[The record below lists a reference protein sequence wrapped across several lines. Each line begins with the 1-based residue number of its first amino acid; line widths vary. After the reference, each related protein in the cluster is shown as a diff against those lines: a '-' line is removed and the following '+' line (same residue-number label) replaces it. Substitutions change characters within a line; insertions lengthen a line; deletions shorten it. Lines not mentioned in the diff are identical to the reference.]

1 MFDNHKVALDT
12 LVLDRGAVDLSFAQ
26 YKATRRFQSLDALRA
41 FAIVAVIWHH
51 TMATS
56 FSSAIAYEGR
66 YGVNL
71 FFVISG
77 FLIVTLLLRS
87 QESPNGFSLA
97 KFWGRRALRIFPIY
111 FTVLAV
117 YVLLVRYTEHSPA
130 GVAFFQNLP
139 YFATFTSNWFVEPAD
154 RTIFVFSWSLAT
166 EEQFYLVWPL
176 IEVLVPWRRVKLALL
191 GLLIVTS
198 QLALAHVSDHWLDS
212 YLPVRILASAALGL
226 LLGTG
231 LAHGLNAEK
240 SFGLAYRF
248 IGHRG
253 SAVGSVGFLV
263 VSAIVSPEIGFAGD
277 ILMSVAFL
285 LLVATTVVRE
295 DNDLAWALRWQPIV
309 WVGTVSY
316 GMYMLHMLSVNIVRR
331 GMLLAHLE
339 ASPTATFIG
348 GTAVAC
354 GLATLSFLYYE
365 KRFLTLKDRFFRD

>member
-1 MFDNHKVALDT
+1 MFDNSA
-12 LVLDRGAVDLSFAQ
+12 LVLDRTAVDLSFAK
-26 YKATRRFQSLDALRA
+26 YKGTRRFQSLDALRA

-51 TMATS
+51 TLANS
-56 FSSAIAYEGR
+56 FSSPIAYEGR

-111 FTVLAV
+111 YTVLAV
-117 YVLLVRYTEHSPA
+117 YVVLVRLTDHSTA
-130 GVAFFQNLP
+130 GVEFFQHLP
-139 YFATFTSNWFVEPAD
+139 YFATFTTNWFVTTSD
-154 RTIFVFSWSLAT
+154 RTIFFFSWSLAT

-176 IEVLVPWRRVKLALL
+176 IEVLVPWPRLKLALL
-191 GLLIVTS
+191 GLLIVSS
-198 QLALAHVSDHWLDS
+198 QIALAHVSGNWMES
-212 YLPVRILASAALGL
+212 SLPVRILASAALGL

-231 LAHGLNAEK
+231 LAHVLNTEK
-240 SFGLAYRF
+240 SFGIVYRL
-248 IGHRG
+248 IGQRG
-253 SAVGSVGFLV
+253 SALGSVVFLIAA
-263 VSAIVSPEIGFAGD
+263 AIISPYIGLAGD

-285 LLVATTVVRE
+285 LLVATTVIRE
-295 DNDLAWALRWQPIV
+295 DNDLASALRWQPVV

-331 GMLLAHLE
+331 GMHVIHLD
-339 ASPTATFIG
+339 ASPTITFIG